1 MNCMTSALS
10 LPFSATFLNKWF
22 KAKSNIWWTFVTRGA
37 REMWGYSPQKMQK
50 KSLHA
55 LYCYV
60 LLKVEQHLYVNG
72 REKCIWTLGLTRPK
86 LCLALKH
93 YEQLACVPH
102 WLTRLKVIWCFW
114 AWARFAVNNIPD
126 CRLKQTWGFLQIPQ
140 LQHACLVNVSRP
152 SVAQPDLL
160 YINYFKSSTLTINR
174 EEILSSNNSFPLI
187 LITELVAPAVKW
199 CLTLTQCDVWS
210 SVWRSRSTPGCK

>member
-1 MNCMTSALS
+1 
-10 LPFSATFLNKWF
+10 
-22 KAKSNIWWTFVTRGA
+22 
-37 REMWGYSPQKMQK
+37 MQK

-55 LYCYV
+55 LYCCV

-72 REKCIWTLGLTRPK
+72 REKCIWTLRQTRPK

-93 YEQLACVPH
+93 YEQPTCVPN
-102 WLTRLKVIWCFW
+102 WLTRLKVIWYFW
-114 AWARFAVNNIPD
+114 AWAEQHRSAVNN
-126 CRLKQTWGFLQIPQ
+126 TWLQIKANLGFSANSP
-140 LQHACLVNVSRP
+140 ASTCLSGQRVKAKCS
-152 SVAQPDLL
+152 PDLL

-210 SVWRSRSTPGCK
+210 SVWRSRSTPGWK